1 MVTHKQEDRYRYR
14 YRNIYTYKA
23 QDKDRKWHSDDRGE

>member
-1 MVTHKQEDRYRYR
+1 MVTHKQEDRYR

-23 QDKDRKWHSDDRGE
+23 QDKDRKWQSDDRGE